1 MLVLTRKLQEKIQ
14 IADSITITVLRVKG
28 NSVRLGIEAPR
39 SVRVVRSELPPE
51 DCDSKVATNLDA
63 RDLDQP
69 AETISEG
76 LLPAGESAKPVDRL
90 GESLHAF
97 HKGPL
102 ATAGSTSSGAAESPS
117 AFRRGPLAPKIAR
130 FATVGIS

>member
-51 DCDSKVATNLDA
+51 D
-63 RDLDQP
+63 RDMEIAVDVGTREPDQT
-69 AETISEG
+69 ADICEG
-76 LLPAGESAKPVDRL
+76 LSPADESANPEDRIGELLPVFQK
-90 GESLHAF
+90 A
-97 HKGPL
+97 
-102 ATAGSTSSGAAESPS
+102 
-117 AFRRGPLAPKIAR
+117 PLAPKILR
-130 FATVGIS
+130 LATVGVS